1 MQNFRFLIG
10 SAGAGTAL
18 CRAHLHSRHLCERL
32 NLESFRRE
40 LLEKTL
46 GPPKVAPTAKQRLL
60 STAMFAFWAALGQEA
75 DAQIK
80 LLEEYFGA
88 QLYGAAPVCE
98 LSGSTPG
105 KSGARGPSHLLST

>member
-1 MQNFRFLIG
+1 
-10 SAGAGTAL
+10 
-18 CRAHLHSRHLCERL
+18 
-32 NLESFRRE
+32 
-40 LLEKTL
+40 
-46 GPPKVAPTAKQRLL
+46 
-60 STAMFAFWAALGQEA
+60 MFAFWAALGQEA